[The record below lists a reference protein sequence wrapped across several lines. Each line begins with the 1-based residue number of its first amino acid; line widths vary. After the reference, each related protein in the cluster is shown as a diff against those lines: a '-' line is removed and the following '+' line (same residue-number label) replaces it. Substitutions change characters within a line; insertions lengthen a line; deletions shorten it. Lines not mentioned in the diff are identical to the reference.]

1 MGCRKERIKE
11 KCKSSVIMTLQ
22 EKIQKKAKEYEE
34 LASVFLEGAKFALE
48 NQWIS
53 AEDSLPYNYDELIK
67 TKEETL
73 SVITINKYEII
84 EENYMIYSDNRW
96 KWRFYIPDIIY
107 WMPIP
112 KLPKE

>member
-1 MGCRKERIKE
+1 MI
-11 KCKSSVIMTLQ
+11 LQ
-22 EKIQKKAKEYEE
+22 EKIQKKAKEYDE
-34 LASVFLEGAKFALE
+34 LAPAFLQGAEFALE

-112 KLPKE
+112 KLPKERK